1 MLEAKAPLTL
11 YDLTLAGEGEYAVES
26 IDLKPES
33 PAQDVAYRCRVRF
46 DVSEGELHPESG
58 RVVRRRI
65 MRRIPLPGCAGKLT
79 LLSNILAEK
88 AHGGSV
94 AMSAFS
100 SKDGQTPLATVK
112 TDPSKRFQK
121 PSIELDV
128 AAGTD
133 DMYVTFDLVASSGF
147 KAEQL
152 AVKLYYCDITFQPT
166 NH

>member
-1 MLEAKAPLTL
+1 MLRNRPIQPK
-11 YDLTLAGEGEYAVES
+11 S
-26 IDLKPES
+26 
-33 PAQDVAYRCRVRF
+33 
-46 DVSEGELHPESG
+46 
-58 RVVRRRI
+58 
-65 MRRIPLPGCAGKLT
+65 
-79 LLSNILAEK
+79 
-88 AHGGSV
+88 
-94 AMSAFS
+94 
-100 SKDGQTPLATVK
+100 GQTPLATVK
-112 TDPSKRFQK
+112 TDPSMRFQK